1 MEYSEIRGI
10 RTPATLAL
18 LNKDEDGLD
27 RTLIQPL
34 LQGWPRE
41 DGTIISIPDTDKP
54 IAKATLIH
62 MWMMAKQ
69 SWEQAQVA
77 AQPRPPS
84 PPATAPGTTTA
95 AAEDKIAKTLA
106 PGRWPW
112 FKITNLNRLV
122 EKTGYFPSKN
132 SWAQRTSSPG
142 YYMNMRSARPTH
154 RSSWVK
160 LSPPGTFQ
168 ANGEPNPLAK
178 RDRSVTKLTLT
189 GEQLVAAPEEPW
201 QPRSVLAIIDGLSSI
216 RWCFVLCKPG
226 SEQAVHTFFDWL
238 VRLVRSRPGK
248 TDHRCHECWH

>member
-1 MEYSEIRGI
+1 MMRLPDRPCLVEYLEIRGI

-106 PGRWPW
+106 PGRWAA
-112 FKITNLNRLV
+112 LV
-122 EKTGYFPSKN
+122 QDYQFQQIGGEDRIFPVLELLGTENIIARVLHEHEVSKTYTPVLLGEIVSSRDFPSQRR
-132 SWAQRTSSPG
+132 AQPAGQT
-142 YYMNMRSARPTH
+142 
-154 RSSWVK
+154 
-160 LSPPGTFQ
+160 
-168 ANGEPNPLAK
+168 
-178 RDRSVTKLTLT
+178 
-189 GEQLVAAPEEPW
+189 
-201 QPRSVLAIIDGLSSI
+201 
-216 RWCFVLCKPG
+216 
-226 SEQAVHTFFDWL
+226 
-238 VRLVRSRPGK
+238 
-248 TDHRCHECWH
+248 

>member
-1 MEYSEIRGI
+1 MRLPDRPCLVEYLEIRGI

-106 PGRWPW
+106 PGRWAA
-112 FKITNLNRLV
+112 LV
-122 EKTGYFPSKN
+122 QDYQFQQIGGEDRIFPVQELLGTENIIARVLHEHEVSKTYTPVLLGEIVSSRDFPSQRR
-132 SWAQRTSSPG
+132 AQPAGQT
-142 YYMNMRSARPTH
+142 
-154 RSSWVK
+154 
-160 LSPPGTFQ
+160 
-168 ANGEPNPLAK
+168 
-178 RDRSVTKLTLT
+178 
-189 GEQLVAAPEEPW
+189 
-201 QPRSVLAIIDGLSSI
+201 
-216 RWCFVLCKPG
+216 
-226 SEQAVHTFFDWL
+226 
-238 VRLVRSRPGK
+238 
-248 TDHRCHECWH
+248 